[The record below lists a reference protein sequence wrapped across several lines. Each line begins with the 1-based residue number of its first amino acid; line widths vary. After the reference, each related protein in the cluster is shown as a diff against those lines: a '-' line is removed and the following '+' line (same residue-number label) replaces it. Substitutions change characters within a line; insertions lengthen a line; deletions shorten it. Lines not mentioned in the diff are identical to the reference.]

1 MLELSPRRDG
11 ARYRRVTLA
20 VADDGSLVL
29 HTHEMGASL
38 EAAWGV
44 DDDESTLSVPAN
56 QLGRLALALAAEVL
70 KGGDDALARLRE
82 ICEDHDVSCRIA
94 NWT

>member
-11 ARYRRVTLA
+11 PRYRRVTLA
-20 VADDGSLVL
+20 VANDGSLVL
-29 HTHEMGASL
+29 HAHEMGGNL

-44 DDDESTLSVPAN
+44 DDDEATLSVPSD

-70 KGGDDALARLRE
+70 KGGDDALARLSG
-82 ICEDHDVSCRIA
+82 ICEAHDVRCRIA
-94 NWT
+94 HWT